1 MKNVETTKPKGDVRS
16 AAAAYGSALGVV
28 ICLLMFAL
36 PFPIGL
42 VILCLGL
49 CLQMAC
55 FAVVVWRRTRLP
67 LMSAA
72 GLIVAVGC
80 GVQIYVAIDA
90 FGVGNGRGL
99 QGFADLIY
107 FWPMAAAAAV
117 GPLCFVAEWVW
128 HRDRWEALKP
138 AMENCTVTDM
148 LLFRHIPNL
157 RQRPMAGEPSGDSAT

>member
-1 MKNVETTKPKGDVRS
+1 MNDLETTKPKGDVRS

-72 GLIVAVGC
+72 GLSVAVGC
-80 GVQIYVAIDA
+80 GGQIYVSIHALGA
-90 FGVGNGRGL
+90 GNGRPP

-107 FWPMAAAAAV
+107 LWPMAAAAAIV
-117 GPLCFVAEWVW
+117 PLCIFAEWLW
-128 HRDRWEALKP
+128 HRDRWETWKAE
-138 AMENCTVTDM
+138 MENCTVTDM

-157 RQRPMAGEPSGDSAT
+157 RERPTAAEPSGDSAT